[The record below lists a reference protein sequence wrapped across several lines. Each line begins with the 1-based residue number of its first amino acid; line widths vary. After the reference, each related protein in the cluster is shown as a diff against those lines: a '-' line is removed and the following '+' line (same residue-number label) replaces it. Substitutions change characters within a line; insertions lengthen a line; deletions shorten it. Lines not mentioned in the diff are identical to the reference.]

1 MSEVFTRNI
10 LNEVYEALVGNET
23 LTSLVPAENI
33 WLRNIPEEQRGQ
45 SPVIRIS
52 QTGWQ
57 PQDYASN
64 DQTSYFAEFQIDI
77 WQKQED
83 GDPFI
88 IGQHIQEIM
97 KQELF
102 QQSTSIFNEDI
113 DTEMLRDGR
122 RYQGIVII

>member
-23 LTSLVPAENI
+23 LTNLVPAENI

-64 DQTSYFAEFQIDI
+64 NQTSYFAEFQIDI